1 MMRIEFHVTG
11 ADRRALVAAMGEI
24 LGIKPKYLGMPTAA
38 YEVDHF
44 RIDKNGMVE
53 FDDRA
58 GSGEIEN
65 LLGQLAERGFA
76 GEGQQSAAEASEETT
91 ADDMAETD
99 TAPQD
104 ENVGLTVAVPLGSAN
119 IDNLKKLLEAKGSL
133 IKKAFG
139 IDELPVEVDG
149 EKISFPWFSETDSDM
164 AGACTNFIS
173 ALCKM
178 SREQKRIT
186 VTEKAVDNEKYAFRC
201 FLLRLGFIG
210 DEYKADRKILLKNL
224 KGSSAFKGG
233 AKKEADSDEISK

>member
-1 MMRIEFHVTG
+1 MRIEFHVTV
-11 ADRRALVAAMGEI
+11 ADRKALVTAMGEI
-24 LGIKPKYLGMPTAA
+24 LEARPKYLGMPTAA
-38 YEVDHF
+38 YEVDYL
-44 RIDKNGMVE
+44 RIDKNGMAE

-58 GSGEIEN
+58 DSGEIEN
-65 LLGQLAERGFA
+65 LLEQLAERGFA
-76 GEGQQSAAEASEETT
+76 GEGQQTATGAPEETA
-91 ADDMAETD
+91 ADDTAETD

-104 ENVGLTVAVPLGSAN
+104 ENAGLTVAVPLGSAN

-139 IDELPVEVDG
+139 IDELPVEVDE
-149 EKISFPWFSETDSDM
+149 EKISFPWFSETDSAA

-186 VTEKAVDNEKYAFRC
+186 ATEKAVDNEKYAFRC

-224 KGSSAFKGG
+224 KGSSAFKSG
-233 AKKEADSDEISK
+233 AKKEDDTDEISK